1 MRIILFTLL
10 VMLASQA
17 FSHHELSNRNLVN
30 GYHNYQE
37 HCASCHGVNLEGQAK
52 WRIPDENGTLPAPPH
67 DESGHTWH
75 HETQM
80 LFDYTK
86 LGGQVTLETAGIMN
100 YTSGM
105 PAYDDLLTDEEIWEI
120 LSYIR
125 STWPLHIQEAH
136 ATRHP
141 MKLD

>member
-1 MRIILFTLL
+1 MRTILFTLL
-10 VMLASQA
+10 VTLASQA

-37 HCASCHGVNLEGQAK
+37 HCASCHGVNLEGQAN

>member
-1 MRIILFTLL
+1 MMRVGILGI
-10 VMLASQA
+10 M
-17 FSHHELSNRNLVN
+17 
-30 GYHNYQE
+30 
-37 HCASCHGVNLEGQAK
+37 K
-52 WRIPDENGTLPAPPH
+52 
-67 DESGHTWH
+67 
-75 HETQM
+75 QM

-105 PAYDDLLTDEEIWEI
+105 PAHGDLLNDEEIWEI

-125 STWPLHIQEAH
+125 STWPLHIQEPRA
-136 ATRHP
+136 ARHS

>member
-1 MRIILFTLL
+1 MMRVGILGI
-10 VMLASQA
+10 M
-17 FSHHELSNRNLVN
+17 
-30 GYHNYQE
+30 
-37 HCASCHGVNLEGQAK
+37 K
-52 WRIPDENGTLPAPPH
+52 
-67 DESGHTWH
+67 
-75 HETQM
+75 QM

-105 PAYDDLLTDEEIWEI
+105 PAYGDLLNDEEIWEI

>member
-1 MRIILFTLL
+1 
-10 VMLASQA
+10 
-17 FSHHELSNRNLVN
+17 
-30 GYHNYQE
+30 
-37 HCASCHGVNLEGQAK
+37 
-52 WRIPDENGTLPAPPH
+52 
-67 DESGHTWH
+67 
-75 HETQM
+75 M

-105 PAYDDLLTDEEIWEI
+105 PAYGDLLNDEEIWEI

-141 MKLD
+141 MKLAYALVLNSISEFYPTRRSSNAADIANSQAVGGA